1 MQALMDYLDGVASR
15 APAPGPRVVRS
26 LWSRR
31 SVRTVLF
38 VAGAAAAVF
47 GLLVAT
53 ANAQAGHM
61 PAG

>member
-15 APAPGPRVVRS
+15 APAPDPRAVRRV
-26 LWSRR
+26 WSRR
-31 SVRTVLF
+31 AVRTVVF
-38 VAGAAAAVF
+38 VAGAAAVAF

-53 ANAQAGHM
+53 ANAQAGHT